1 MAKLKKVLV
10 TVVTSLRRNK
20 NAAFRKF
27 ALFMQYLQTFMEV
40 LYIFV
45 LAMVL
50 VCHPYLHIIIEFSEQ
65 TNNALKFLGSYLVV
79 LITIFGVKL

>member
-1 MAKLKKVLV
+1 MK
-10 TVVTSLRRNK
+10 
-20 NAAFRKF
+20 
-27 ALFMQYLQTFMEV
+27 V

-50 VCHPYLHIIIEFSEQ
+50 VCHLYLHTIIGFSKQ
-65 TNNALKFLGSYLVV
+65 TNNTLKFFGSYIVV